1 MGVGHAEELADDA
14 DDGVGAAE
22 DSGDESWL
30 AGLRPGGG
38 KDQEEQESFEGGGV
52 ELGGVSRGEGWFDEG
67 DDVGVVLVDAID
79 GVVSP
84 VQRGLAEVGSA
95 SHEGGEHGCIEF
107 GIDCP
112 VQEFLGEA
120 GGEDEV
126 GRALAAVEFAVD
138 VVGESSEED
147 AWGSGEGDEVEEVE
161 DWGVVSSGEEPCG
174 DDGAEHPAMGGHSAS
189 VDGEWSPEGGL
200 GIEVDEE

>member
-1 MGVGHAEELADDA
+1 MA
-14 DDGVGAAE
+14 
-22 DSGDESWL
+22 
-30 AGLRPGGG
+30 
-38 KDQEEQESFEGGGV
+38 
-52 ELGGVSRGEGWFDEG
+52 RGEGWFDEG
-67 DDVGVVLVDAID
+67 DDVGVVLLNAIH
-79 GVVSP
+79 GVVGP
-84 VQRGLAEVGSA
+84 VQRGLAEVGGFG
-95 SHEGGEHGCIEF
+95 HEWGEF
-107 GIDCP
+107 GCVEFRIDCP

-126 GRALAAVEFAVD
+126 GCALAAVEFAVD

-174 DDGAEHPAMGGHSAS
+174 EDGSEHAAMGGHSAS
-189 VDGEWSPEGGL
+189 VDGEWPPEGGL